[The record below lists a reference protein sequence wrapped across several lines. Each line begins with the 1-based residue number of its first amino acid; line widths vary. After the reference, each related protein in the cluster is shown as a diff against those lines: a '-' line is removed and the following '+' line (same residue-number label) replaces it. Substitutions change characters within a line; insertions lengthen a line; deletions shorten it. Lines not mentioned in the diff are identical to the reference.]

1 MRKRNDLATEDT
13 ESTEVKE
20 TKKWNTGTMEYRK
33 DGMME
38 YWSNG
43 ILLFI
48 SFITHYSSIPF
59 FH

>member
-20 TKKWNTGTMEYRK
+20 TKKWNNGTMEYRK